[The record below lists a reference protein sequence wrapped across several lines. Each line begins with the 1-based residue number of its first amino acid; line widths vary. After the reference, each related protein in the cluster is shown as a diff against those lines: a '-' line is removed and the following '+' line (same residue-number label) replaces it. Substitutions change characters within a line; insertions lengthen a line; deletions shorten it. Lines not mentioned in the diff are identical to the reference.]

1 MSLSKSI
8 YDHVIFPLFLSFQW
22 FSIVLKIQNSCRGLQ
37 SFTRSGPCLSHWPLP
52 CSQFTLD
59 TLAFTFL
66 PVACK
71 IFSNLAHTTWHHP
84 HGCHCGRW
92 GLQDCASLLTIH
104 AEVFPC
110 CNKRNGQTHGY
121 GTPSTGLCMYWI
133 FSAKALR
140 VTPGLLYLKG
150 VSHGLPQTPLK
161 KHPYCLT

>member
-1 MSLSKSI
+1 MSF
-8 YDHVIFPLFLSFQW
+8 FPFSYPFNDFLLFLKF
-22 FSIVLKIQNSCRGLQ
+22 KILVVAYKVSHGLA
-37 SFTRSGPCLSHWPLP
+37 PACLTGLFPALN
-52 CSQFTLD
+52 FTLD
-59 TLAFTFL
+59 TLAFTFP
-66 PVACK
+66 PVTCK

-110 CNKRNGQTHGY
+110 CNKRNGQTHGC